1 MTATSNATS
10 APVTNA
16 APEQRPAAQPQA
28 RTSPALPREGFGK
41 PAATGESTARAFRA
55 LLGSKDAPLGELDLA
70 EDRPQPGAYLPME
83 RPALTIAAVA
93 PASESGTLSL
103 DPAAAEAVGKLANA
117 VAEALARGR
126 DPVITVQFN
135 DPTALSQG
143 ALLVRE
149 ASGALTVRLEGVA
162 AAALALPP
170 AIDPPALALPPRAL
184 EDQLR
189 VALDRRRV
197 RLGRL
202 EWGAPTGAQ
211 SRVGRSESR

>member
-10 APVTNA
+10 APATNA
-16 APEQRPAAQPQA
+16 APEQRPVAQPQA
-28 RTSPALPREGFGK
+28 RTNATLPREGLSK
-41 PAATGESTARAFRA
+41 PAASGESTARAFRA
-55 LLGSKDAPLGELDLA
+55 LLGSKDAPPAELDLA
-70 EDRPQPGAYLPME
+70 EDRPQLGLHVPIE

-93 PASESGTLSL
+93 PASESGALSL
-103 DPAAAEAVGKLANA
+103 DPAAAEAIGKLANA

-135 DPTALSQG
+135 DPAALSQG

-170 AIDPPALALPPRAL
+170 RAL

-202 EWGAPTGAQ
+202 EWGAIAGAQ